1 MSRSVD
7 LFIQS
12 TKPIEEFVSALGRAA
27 GVVPT
32 PGALPGTWS
41 VEKGGVHA
49 ELRAHPYVDGP
60 DLVLERYQ
68 YALSARVGDGSR
80 PADSAEA
87 NFLRVV
93 GEALRKSGMASLLV
107 HDLQYRD
114 RVKVGVAAPAGTVEA
129 EEAAPA
135 PPEEAS

>member
-7 LFIQS
+7 LFIRSAQ
-12 TKPIEEFVSALGRAA
+12 PIEEFVSALSRAT

-41 VEKGGVHA
+41 VEEGGVHA
-49 ELRAHPYVDGP
+49 ELRSHPYVDGG

-68 YALSARVGDGSR
+68 YALSARVGDGTR

-93 GEALRKSGMASLLV
+93 GEALRKAGIASLLV

-114 RVKVGVAAPAGTVEA
+114 RVKVAVAGPAAAEA
-129 EEAAPA
+129 DETTPA
-135 PPEEAS
+135 PPAQAS